1 MISIDLFIYVFSTG
15 EQIQGLAHTK
25 QKACALPSAI
35 HQQFCLS
42 ASEGNM
48 KEDKLEKTTMLHIYK
63 SATVKSMV
71 LCFNLKT
78 QFKSLNLLRTGEVT
92 QLQSTSLACMRPQG

>member
-25 QKACALPSAI
+25 QKACALPSTI

-48 KEDKLEKTTMLHIYK
+48 KEDKLEKTTMPHVYR

-78 QFKSLNLLRTGEVT
+78 QFKKSEAKR
-92 QLQSTSLACMRPQG
+92 S